1 MEINLIEL
9 LLGFISFLAT
19 TIVGLYLKSL
29 YKNSKEY
36 NSFLVRLNSIVGL
49 GGRILYND
57 GIDYN
62 IYQVEKIDKQG
73 MVLKG
78 HNKTIFVPISKLM
91 GNDIIVPDI
100 NYESLTQEEEDEK
113 YATKQEIEDFR
124 QKRVAEI
131 YSHTFKEMIKSYVIP
146 EIEKLTK
153 K

>member
-1 MEINLIEL
+1 MEVNLIEV

-19 TIVGLYLKSL
+19 TIVGLYLKSI

-36 NSFLVRLNSIVGL
+36 KSFLVRLNSIVGL

-57 GIDYN
+57 GIDFN
-62 IYQVEKIDKQG
+62 LYQVEKIDKQG

-78 HNKTIFVPISKLM
+78 HSKTIFVPISKLM

-100 NYESLTQEEEDEK
+100 NYENIIKEEQDVK
-113 YATKQEIEDFR
+113 NATEQEIDDFR
-124 QKRVAEI
+124 HKRVAEI
-131 YSHTFKEMIKSYVIP
+131 YSHTFKEMIKSHIIP
-146 EIEKLTK
+146 EFEKITK